1 MRSLVSYIEES
12 LEQPTFF
19 RLSLNGINGYKR
31 VVDEIIKSSILD
43 GYKAEKTDDGVRVL
57 FSKEN
62 INKAQIV
69 INKIN
74 DFIADIPS
82 EDHTR
87 IAKTLAKLVAQV
99 ENLQSI
105 VNEYKGKT
113 EEE

>member
-1 MRSLVSYIEES
+1 MKSLVSYIEES

-19 RLSLNGINGYKR
+19 RLSLHGINGYDK
-31 VVDEIIKSSILD
+31 VVDEILKSAILD
-43 GYKAEKTDDGVRVL
+43 GYKAEKTDDGVQVL

-62 INKAQIV
+62 IGKAQIV

-105 VNEYKGKT
+105 VNDNKSDN

>member
-1 MRSLVSYIEES
+1 MKSLVSYIRES
-12 LEQPTFF
+12 LDQPTFF
-19 RLSLNGINGYKR
+19 RLSLNGINGYER

-43 GYKAEKTDDGVRVL
+43 GYKAEKTNDGVRVL

-62 INKAQIV
+62 IGKAQIV
-69 INKIN
+69 IDKIN

-82 EDHTR
+82 EDHTH

-105 VNEYKGKT
+105 VNDNKGKT
-113 EEE
+113 EDE

>member
-1 MRSLVSYIEES
+1 MKSLVSYIKES
-12 LEQPTFF
+12 LDQPTFF
-19 RLSLNGINGYKR
+19 RLSLNGINGYDK
-31 VVDEIIKSSILD
+31 VVDEILKSSILD

-69 INKIN
+69 IDKIN

-82 EDHTR
+82 EDHSR

-99 ENLQSI
+99 ENMQHI
-105 VNEYKGKT
+105 VDDSKANN

>member
-1 MRSLVSYIEES
+1 MKSLVSYIKES
-12 LEQPTFF
+12 LDQPTFF
-19 RLSLNGINGYKR
+19 ILSLNGINGYDK
-31 VVDEIIKSSILD
+31 VVDDILKSSILD
-43 GYKAEKTDDGVRVL
+43 DYKAEKTDDGVRVL
-57 FSKEN
+57 FSKED

-105 VNEYKGKT
+105 VSDNKDNN

>member
-19 RLSLNGINGYKR
+19 RLSLNGINGYDK

-43 GYKAEKTDDGVRVL
+43 DYKAEKTDDGVRVL

-62 INKAQIV
+62 IGKAQIV
-69 INKIN
+69 IDKIN

-105 VNEYKGKT
+105 VNDNKDNG

>member
-1 MRSLVSYIEES
+1 MKSLVSYIEES
-12 LEQPTFF
+12 LDQPTLF
-19 RLSLNGINGYKR
+19 RLSLNGINGYDK

-43 GYKAEKTDDGVRVL
+43 DYKAEKTDDGVRVL
-57 FSKEN
+57 FGKEN

-69 INKIN
+69 IDKIN

-105 VNEYKGKT
+105 VNEYKDKT